1 MADVRETLA
10 TAIELERFG
19 SEYYHKFMELVADP
33 KAKLLMK
40 SLAHDERE
48 HMHILRIELT
58 NLGGKPKAPSEELVR
73 KSLKEVFPE
82 RIHKNSIATKDAV
95 SAIKLGIRTEKRSI
109 EFYSKNAAT
118 ARPKLKKIFTK
129 LAKMEIVHLGL
140 LEENLEYLQ
149 DDGAWYGYLPI
160 LD

>member
-1 MADVRETLA
+1 MPDMREVLA

-40 SLAHDERE
+40 SLANDEKE
-48 HMHILRIELT
+48 HMHILMIELT
-58 NLGGKPKAPSEELVR
+58 NMGGKTKAPSKELVK

-82 RIHKNSIATKDAV
+82 RIHKNAIATKDAV
-95 SAIKLGIRTEKRSI
+95 SAIKLGIRTERRSI
-109 EFYSKNAAT
+109 EFYSKNAAS
-118 ARPKLKKIFTK
+118 ARPKMKKIFTK
-129 LAKMEIVHLGL
+129 LARMEIVHLGL
-140 LEENLEYLQ
+140 LEENLGYLQ
-149 DDGAWYGYLPI
+149 DDGVWYGYLPI